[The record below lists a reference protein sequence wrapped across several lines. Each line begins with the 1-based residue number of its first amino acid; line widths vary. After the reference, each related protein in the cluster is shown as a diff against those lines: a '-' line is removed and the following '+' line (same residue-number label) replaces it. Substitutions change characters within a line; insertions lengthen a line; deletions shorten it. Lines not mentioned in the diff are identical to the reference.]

1 MKQGIPAQI
10 RPLFWDVDVERIDH
24 ARNAEYVISRIL
36 EWTTPPALEWL
47 ENQYSA
53 QQIIEVNRTSR
64 KVSKRSREFWNLWY
78 GVAP

>member
-1 MKQGIPAQI
+1 MKQGIPAEI
-10 RPLFWDVDVERIDH
+10 RPLFWDADVERIDL

-53 QQIIEVNRTSR
+53 RQIVEVNRTSR